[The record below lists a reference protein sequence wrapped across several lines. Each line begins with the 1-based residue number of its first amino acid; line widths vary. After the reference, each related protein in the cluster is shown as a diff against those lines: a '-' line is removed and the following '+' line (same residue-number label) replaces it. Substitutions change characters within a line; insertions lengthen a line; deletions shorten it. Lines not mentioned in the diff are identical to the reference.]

1 MKKKFNDSMKS
12 KYILVLITLL
22 CAVLIVLSFVTDT
35 SSGPL
40 SYVAGYVITP
50 IQNGMNTVGN
60 WIADKG
66 AFFQS
71 STNLVEENRQLQSE
85 VDELTA
91 QNSQLLQDKEEL
103 DRLRELYDLDQQYD
117 DYEKVGA
124 RIIAKDT
131 GNWYN
136 VFTIDKGSNDGVM
149 VNNNVIAGGG
159 LVGIVTEV
167 GPKWAT
173 VRAIIDD
180 YSNVSATVTST
191 SDNCII
197 AGNLELIDEGKISL
211 VKLTDAD
218 DKVTVGDKV
227 VTSDVSNRFLPG
239 ILIGYINEIGMDSNN
254 LTKSGTVT
262 PVVDF
267 RHLHEVLVIKQLKEI
282 DDAQKSLDSQAE
294 TETEMS
300 VETETGNSQPSES
313 ETETQTESAPEGQ
326 E

>member
-1 MKKKFNDSMKS
+1 M
-12 KYILVLITLL
+12 
-22 CAVLIVLSFVTDT
+22 
-35 SSGPL
+35 
-40 SYVAGYVITP
+40 
-50 IQNGMNTVGN
+50 
-60 WIADKG
+60 
-66 AFFQS
+66 
-71 STNLVEENRQLQSE
+71 EENRQLQSE

-300 VETETGNSQPSES
+300 VETETGNNQPSES